1 MRCFIDSNI
10 LFSAGLFPNG
20 VVAAALIK
28 AFTPPNEVVVS
39 DYSLDEVRRAVARKF
54 PHKVNELETFL
65 YRILFTAQLVVTQEE
80 EFEDETAV
88 RDIKD
93 RPILR
98 AARHAKVDVLITGDK
113 DLLEAGI
120 TDPQIMDHLEFLKL

>member
-10 LFSAGLFPNG
+10 LFSAGLFLNSVP
-20 VVAAALIK
+20 AAALIK
-28 AFTPPNEVVVS
+28 AFTPPNEVVIS

-54 PHKVNELETFL
+54 PHRINDLEIFL
-65 YRILFTAQLVVTQEE
+65 YRILFTAQFVVTPADA
-80 EFEDETAV
+80 FEDEINV

-98 AARHAKVDVLITGDK
+98 AARHANVDVLITGDK
-113 DLLEAGI
+113 DLLESGI
-120 TDPQIMDHLEFLKL
+120 TEPLILNHLDFLKL

>member
-10 LFSAGLFPNG
+10 LFSAGLFPDS
-20 VVAAALIK
+20 VPAAALIK

-54 PHKVNELETFL
+54 PHRINDLEIFL
-65 YRILFTAQLVVTQEE
+65 YRILFTAQFVVTPTNVV
-80 EFEDETAV
+80 EDEINI

-98 AARHAKVDVLITGDK
+98 AARHANVDVLITGDK
-113 DLLEAGI
+113 DLLESGI
-120 TDPQIMDHLEFLKL
+120 TEPLILNHIDFLKL